1 MMMGV
6 PLLEFKN
13 VTKEFVGSNDRKIFA
28 IGDISLSTRQGE
40 FVAIVGP
47 SGCGKTT
54 LLRLAAGLDMPS
66 SGYVLYDGKPVTA
79 PGPERGLVF
88 QAYTAFP
95 WLTVREN
102 IAFGLSVSS
111 EGRDD
116 EQINRWLDKTGL
128 SEFADHYPKALSGGM
143 RQRMALA
150 RTMIVSPK
158 VVLLDE
164 PMGALDQRTREK
176 MQLFLLQ
183 VILETNTTAVLV
195 THDLREAVL
204 LSDRVVILGARP
216 GRIIGEIKSDLSK
229 PRTHHQL
236 STPEFESIYNRVVE
250 LLPE

>member
-1 MMMGV
+1 MTMDV

-13 VTKEFVGSNDRKIFA
+13 VTKGFVDSDNRKILA
-28 IGDISLSTRQGE
+28 IGDISLSIRQGE
-40 FVAIVGP
+40 FLAIIGP

-54 LLRLAAGLDMPS
+54 LLRLAAGLDTPS

-102 IAFGLSVSS
+102 IAFGLSSYS
-111 EGRDD
+111 EGQDD
-116 EQINRWLDKTGL
+116 EQINRWLNKTGL
-128 SEFADHYPKALSGGM
+128 TEFADHYPKALSGGM

-158 VVLLDE
+158 VVFLDE

-176 MQLFLLQ
+176 MQLFLLE

-195 THDLREAVL
+195 THDIREAVL
-204 LSDRVVILGARP
+204 LSDRIVILGARP
-216 GRIIGEIKSDLSK
+216 GRIAGEIESNLPK

-236 STPEFESIYNRVVE
+236 ATPEFELIYNGVVE